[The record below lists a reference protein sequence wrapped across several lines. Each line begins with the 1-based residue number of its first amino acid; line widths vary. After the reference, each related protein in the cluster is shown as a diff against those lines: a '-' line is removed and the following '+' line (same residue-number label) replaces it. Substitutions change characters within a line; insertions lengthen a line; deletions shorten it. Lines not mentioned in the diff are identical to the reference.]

1 MDKGQQPSRQA
12 AEDALLQRLKQ
23 EEPIWGVLPAQMR
36 FKQELVRQVGLLRA
50 FQVAASSLPVPHLQR
65 LGKRRIRSLGEAAR
79 SEALAFTELW
89 PGGEAFEAPPARIL
103 GPNDHGPFRG
113 ISRSAYLT
121 CFADCLVRGRS
132 AVVLRQDTALVDVEG
147 EEGRKLPDN
156 PSYDPG
162 ILHATPR
169 DFWTM
174 EPSAETPILEVEEA
188 FLLSGS
194 HTIDFGHWM
203 SEYLPKLAI
212 ARLAGLPP
220 MPVLIDERIP
230 RTHLQ
235 SLDLFLPERT
245 ATISIPHLSPVKVRR
260 LWVASNPM
268 FMGFYPTT
276 WDQTAWEAS
285 ATHPGNFA
293 RLYQELGRCLERQGL
308 PDPGRPRVYVARK
321 GSRRKKLLHNHTEI
335 EDMAA
340 SAGFHRI
347 HPEDLSFAEQVA
359 HAIHATHLLGPEGS
373 GMMLGFFA
381 QPGTRMAVLSSPHTY
396 PLADLQG
403 IQLGLGVDYTVVT
416 GPFVGEQDPDWL
428 FWTDY
433 RIHSGVFSAFL
444 HGWAAPT

>member
-1 MDKGQQPSRQA
+1 MDKAQQTTHSA
-12 AEDALLQRLKQ
+12 VEKTLLQRLKE
-23 EEPIWGVLPAQMR
+23 EEPIWGQLPAQMR
-36 FKQELVRQVGLLRA
+36 FKQDLVRQVGLLRA
-50 FQVAASSLPVPHLQR
+50 FQVAAGSLPVPDLQR

-79 SEALAFTELW
+79 SEAIALTELW
-89 PGGEAFEAPPARIL
+89 PGGEAFEAPPPRIL

-113 ISRSAYLT
+113 ISRSAYLA
-121 CFADCLVRGRS
+121 CFGDCLVRGRS
-132 AVVLRQDTALVDVEG
+132 AVVLREDTALVDVEG
-147 EEGRKLPDN
+147 EEGRHFNDN

-162 ILHATPR
+162 ILHATP
-169 DFWTM
+169 DHFWTM
-174 EPSAETPILEVEEA
+174 EPLAETPILEVEEA

-194 HTIDFGHWM
+194 HTLDFGHWM

-230 RTHLQ
+230 RTHVQ

-245 ATISIPHLSPVKVRR
+245 ATIPIPHLSAVKVRR

-293 RLYQELGRCLERQGL
+293 RLYQELGRCLERQAL
-308 PDPGRPRVYVARK
+308 PNPGRPRVYIARK
-321 GSRRKKLLHNHTEI
+321 GSRRKKLLHNHAEI
-335 EDMAA
+335 EAIAA

-347 HPEDLSFAEQVA
+347 HPEDLTFADQVS

-381 QPGTRMAVLSSPHTY
+381 RPGTRLAVLSSPHTY

-403 IQLGLGVDYTVVT
+403 IQHGLGIDYTVFT

-428 FWTDY
+428 FWSDY
-433 RIHSGVFSAFL
+433 QIDPQIFSRFL
-444 HGWAAPT
+444 LKWAAPG